1 MSSMTNSTHT
11 HRFLP
16 PEPPSS
22 GLVQGYPGLRR
33 QRGASALG
41 TLVIAMMA
49 LALGLFALKTGTV
62 YFENWALKSL
72 LKEMET
78 DPKLFRASSMKIK
91 QNLMAR
97 IHTNGI
103 YHLTAKNV
111 KIKRHNQTHMIE
123 VKYTESKP
131 LVGNMKVVMEFDET
145 ASIPIR

>member
-1 MSSMTNSTHT
+1 MTHTTHT
-11 HRFLP
+11 HSP
-16 PEPPSS
+16 SPAPPSP

-41 TLVIAMMA
+41 MLVIAMMV

-62 YFENWALKSL
+62 YFENWTLKSL

-78 DPKLFRASSMKIK
+78 DPKLFRASPIKIK
-91 QNLMAR
+91 QSLMAR
-97 IHTNGI
+97 IHMNGI

-111 KIKRHNQTHMIE
+111 RIKRRDQTHMIE
-123 VKYTESKP
+123 VKYTKEKP